1 MTSPLNSEAHA
12 LLSAIG
18 ASNGVVVEHSGD
30 RAKLISRRLIRRL
43 PATWPTEYA
52 VTKAGNKLLGAQ
64 EVSA

>member
-1 MTSPLNSEAHA
+1 MNAPLTIEAHA

-18 ASNGVVVEHSGD
+18 SSNGIVVEHSAD

-52 VTKAGNKLLGAQ
+52 VTKAGNKLLSAQ
-64 EVSA
+64 EASA